1 MVPKT
6 DWDAPAHLQFESLVA
21 QKDGLSAA
29 SDIREFG
36 TLREAVHW
44 AISNEAP
51 AGMHAVIRTAS
62 GEVIEPS
69 RLEELWASLQGP

>member
-6 DWDAPAHLQFESLVA
+6 DWDAPAHLQFETMAA
-21 QKDGLSAA
+21 QQGGLTAP

-44 AISNEAP
+44 AMNNEAP
-51 AGMHAVIRTAS
+51 PGMHAVIRTAS
-62 GEVIEPS
+62 GEVLDPGH
-69 RLEELWASLQGP
+69 LEELWSSLQGP